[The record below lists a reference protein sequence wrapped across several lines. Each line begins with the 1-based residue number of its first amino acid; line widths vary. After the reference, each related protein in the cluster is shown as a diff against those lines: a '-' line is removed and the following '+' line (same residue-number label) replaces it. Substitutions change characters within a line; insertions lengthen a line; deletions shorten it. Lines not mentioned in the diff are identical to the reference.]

1 MIFEQNVF
9 DQPVRR
15 DLRTYDNVQKIVIG
29 QGNDYT
35 TCCLLDY
42 PYFKEKY
49 NLIVTDLSKL
59 AVYLLH

>member
-42 PYFKEKY
+42 PCFKEKY

>member
-15 DLRTYDNVQKIVIG
+15 DLRTYDNVQKIAIG